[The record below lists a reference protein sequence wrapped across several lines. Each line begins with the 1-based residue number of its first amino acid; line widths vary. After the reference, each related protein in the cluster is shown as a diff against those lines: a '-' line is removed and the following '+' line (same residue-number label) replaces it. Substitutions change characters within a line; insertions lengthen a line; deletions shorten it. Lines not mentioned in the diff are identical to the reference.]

1 MSAARLPRL
10 LTRPGAIGAA
20 AVLIGVIGIN
30 AGTAAASGKR
40 PGTSA
45 SGWHAPSAASHKKP
59 SKSSSA
65 SKPAVSTPAFYT
77 LKNPSAKCRL
87 HYTKQRITIT
97 VHKHHRTV
105 RTHQT
110 RCVYTGG
117 SSANGATV
125 SFPTDLPTAGI
136 TVNVIPSAD
145 DASYSVAADETLSV
159 GGDGVLTGEH
169 DGGLTAAVVTTTKHG
184 ALTLKGDG
192 TFRYTPDT
200 GFSGDDSFTYRTVSS
215 AGESSVPATVTIHV
229 TPVAIGVGAYAVP
242 LAGTL
247 SVDAPGVLTGDIGSG
262 LQAKLVSGPSGGT
275 LTLNADGSFS
285 YTARP
290 SFSGADSFSFEAVDS
305 SGQDSGTIAVTIN
318 VGAQPPV
325 VYSQTFAG
333 AIGNTELAVG
343 GSPGSGPE
351 VYLNGQS
358 ALNADIDP
366 GGGTLTTSPGT
377 ISTSQG
383 GTVTMTSDGSFTYQP
398 PVGFDGPTDTFDYTV
413 DSSEGA
419 SAQATATI
427 SFDTTRVWYV
437 NSAAPGGG
445 NGSSVAPFDSLAGV
459 EAGGVTAAGDVI
471 FIYGS
476 GTDYT
481 GGLTLTTDQTL
492 DGQSQG
498 LTVDSEQLLAAS
510 GSNPVITNGAG
521 AGLTL
526 ADGDVVDGVSVADAT
541 GDGVSVAAGAS
552 VRLEGGVGISN
563 AGGDGIDAV
572 GAAALTVQGAT
583 ITASAG
589 NGIDASGAGA
599 VAVNASTISGTGAA
613 GILVDNSSSLTSDS
627 FNIINNTIDG
637 ARGTAISIAYAGYA
651 SGFIDG
657 NSIGAAGTAD
667 SGSATGDGISVT
679 SSSNVNGPLL
689 AEVSEN
695 TIEQIGTGTGIDV
708 QTSGPGSLAL
718 TLTHNAVA
726 MASAASQNGVTV
738 ASGAD
743 GDGGTLCMNASDNT
757 VTAAGTGSAT
767 YGIEAEQVGSASTFA
782 IENYNGGPTDTT
794 AVASFLTSLNPAL
807 AGAGGGSPADAVLGG
822 TNPGFTEAT
831 CLTPAYN
838 I

>member
-30 AGTAAASGKR
+30 AGPAAASGKR

-59 SKSSSA
+59 SKGGSA
-65 SKPAVSTPAFYT
+65 SKPPVSTPAFYT

-97 VHKHHRTV
+97 VHKHRRTV

-110 RCVYTGG
+110 RCIYTGG

-136 TVNVIPSAD
+136 TVNVIPGAD
-145 DASYSVAADETLSV
+145 DASYSVAADDTLNV
-159 GGDGVLTGEH
+159 GGAGVLTGEH
-169 DGGLTAAVVTTTKHG
+169 GGALTAEVVTTTKHG
-184 ALTLKGDG
+184 ELTLKGDG
-192 TFRYTPDT
+192 TFRYVPDT
-200 GFSGDDSFTYRTVSS
+200 SFSGVDTFTYRTVSS
-215 AGESSVPATVTIHV
+215 SGESSTPATVTIHV
-229 TPVAIGVGAYAVP
+229 TPVAIAVAAYGVP

-262 LQAKLVSGPSGGT
+262 LRAKLVSGPTGGT

-285 YTARP
+285 YTALP

-305 SGQDSGTIAVTIN
+305 SGQDSGTVTVTVN

-325 VYSQTFAG
+325 VYAQTFAG

-343 GSPGSGPE
+343 GTRGNGPE

-358 ALNADIDP
+358 ALNADVDP

-377 ISTSQG
+377 IATSQG
-383 GTVTMTSDGSFTYQP
+383 GSVTMADDGSFTYQP

-437 NSAAPGGG
+437 NGSAPAGG
-445 NGSSVAPFDSLAGV
+445 NGSSVAPFDSLTAVG
-459 EAGGVTAAGDVI
+459 AGGVTAAGDVI

-476 GTDYT
+476 GSDYT

-510 GSNPVITNGAG
+510 GLNPVITNTGG

-526 ADGDVVDGVSVADAT
+526 ADGDVVDGVSVADT
-541 GDGVSVAAGAS
+541 SGDGVSVAVGAS
-552 VRLEGGVGISN
+552 VRIEVWR
-563 AGGDGIDAV
+563 
-572 GAAALTVQGAT
+572 
-583 ITASAG
+583 G
-589 NGIDASGAGA
+589 NLKRRRGRHRR
-599 VAVNASTISGTGAA
+599 
-613 GILVDNSSSLTSDS
+613 TSVPP
-627 FNIINNTIDG
+627 
-637 ARGTAISIAYAGYA
+637 R
-651 SGFIDG
+651 
-657 NSIGAAGTAD
+657 
-667 SGSATGDGISVT
+667 
-679 SSSNVNGPLL
+679 
-689 AEVSEN
+689 
-695 TIEQIGTGTGIDV
+695 
-708 QTSGPGSLAL
+708 
-718 TLTHNAVA
+718 
-726 MASAASQNGVTV
+726 
-738 ASGAD
+738 
-743 GDGGTLCMNASDNT
+743 
-757 VTAAGTGSAT
+757 
-767 YGIEAEQVGSASTFA
+767 
-782 IENYNGGPTDTT
+782 
-794 AVASFLTSLNPAL
+794 
-807 AGAGGGSPADAVLGG
+807 
-822 TNPGFTEAT
+822 
-831 CLTPAYN
+831 
-838 I
+838 